1 MIGAMITTASAIL
14 NASVG
19 ISDTTAP
26 EIFSLE
32 ARDIFVH
39 YNLFCM
45 CYSTCLSSNI
55 PNLIIINIKCRV
67 NHGIFSPF
75 LILSLFTKVFL
86 YVQNLNLPTKFHLSW
101 YSGYFSLW
109 LHPFLPTILLL
120 LRFSRYFPLRSHL
133 FLPTILLLSR
143 FSRYFHLRS
152 HLFLPTILLLS
163 RFSRYFHLKSHAF
176 LPTILLLSRFSRY
189 FPLRSHLFLPTILLL
204 SWFNGY
210 YFLGRIHLKNSNFD
224 LNYSIMSNTNAKREF
239 ILWFLLYNEC
249 DQHT

>member
-14 NASVG
+14 NDSVG
-19 ISDTTAP
+19 ISAMTAP
-26 EIFSLE
+26 KIFSLE
-32 ARDIFVH
+32 ASNIFVH

-101 YSGYFSLW
+101 YSGYFSLAAYPFLPTILRLSRFSRYFLLRSHPFLPTILLLSRFSRYFHLR

-120 LRFSRYFPLRSHL
+120 LRFSRYF
-133 FLPTILLLSR
+133 
-143 FSRYFHLRS
+143 HLRS
-152 HLFLPTILLLS
+152 HP
-163 RFSRYFHLKSHAF
+163 
-176 LPTILLLSRFSRY
+176 
-189 FPLRSHLFLPTILLL
+189 FLPTILLL
-204 SWFNGY
+204 SWFSRY
-210 YFLGRIHLKNSNFD
+210 YFLRRIHLKNTNSD
-224 LNYSIMSNTNAKREF
+224 LN
-239 ILWFLLYNEC
+239 
-249 DQHT
+249 